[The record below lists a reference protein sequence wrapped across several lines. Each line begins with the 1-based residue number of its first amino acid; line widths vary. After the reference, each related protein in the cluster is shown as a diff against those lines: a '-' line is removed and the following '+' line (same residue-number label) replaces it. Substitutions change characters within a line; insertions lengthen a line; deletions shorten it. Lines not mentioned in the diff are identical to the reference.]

1 MIKMIIF
8 YHILSQNDKI
18 LSQNDKILSNNEN
31 ILSKIIL
38 DFYLIFKNIN
48 LLGFI
53 IDQ

>member
-8 YHILSQNDKI
+8 YHILSQND
-18 LSQNDKILSNNEN
+18 NILSNNDT

-48 LLGFI
+48 LLEFI
-53 IDQ
+53 INQ